1 MNIFLKLLG
10 KEETKYFRTQKQP
23 FNPPKKSQTNPKSL
37 LIELPK
43 KVTKRKFGKQIQNVP
58 NLTDNNNNIFF
69 NRKKRNRNE
78 NNIIPLSKRN
88 IKNKETKFHSKKMF
102 KIINNNINNINNSN
116 IEEKINKSSINLNE
130 LNELNENKENIPYL
144 DEQNIINKEDIN
156 NNNICYKENNIINNV
171 DKNNN
176 NIIIIINKI
185 DITKK

>member
-10 KEETKYFRTQKQP
+10 KEETKYFRTQKQT
-23 FNPPKKSQTNPKSL
+23 FNPPKKSQANTKSL

-88 IKNKETKFHSKKMF
+88 IKNKETKFHSKKC
-102 KIINNNINNINNSN
+102 SR
-116 IEEKINKSSINLNE
+116 L
-130 LNELNENKENIPYL
+130 L
-144 DEQNIINKEDIN
+144 
-156 NNNICYKENNIINNV
+156 
-171 DKNNN
+171 
-176 NIIIIINKI
+176 IIILILIILI
-185 DITKK
+185 